1 MRHKDEIIE
10 TFSVKIIIGGGGI
23 WILLDTINIKSVSDF
38 SGDYVMRNQKFI
50 VYPQTATTY
59 QTIISIRE

>member
-10 TFSVKIIIGGGGI
+10 TFSVKIIIGGGH
-23 WILLDTINIKSVSDF
+23 LDTINIKSVSDF